1 MAFQRVAS
9 VSDVPAGAIKVF
21 EVGDKL
27 IAVCNVG
34 GDLYAIEDVCTHDG
48 ASFGQGEL
56 DGCEIEGPRHA
67 ARFDVRDGSATELP
81 AVVPVGTYAVRVEGD
96 GIEVDV

>member
-9 VSDVPAGAIKVF
+9 VSDIPAGVTKVF
-21 EVGDKL
+21 EVGDRAV
-27 IAVCNVG
+27 AVCNVS

-48 ASFGQGEL
+48 SSFEQGEL
-56 DGCEIEGPRHA
+56 DGCEIECPRHG

-81 AVVPVGTYAVRVEGD
+81 AVVPVDTFPVRIEGD
-96 GIEVDV
+96 DIEVDV

>member
-1 MAFQRVAS
+1 MAFQRIAS
-9 VSDVPAGAIKVF
+9 VSDIPPGVSKVF
-21 EVGDKL
+21 EVGDKAV
-27 IAVCNVG
+27 AVCNVG

-48 ASFGQGEL
+48 ASFDQGEL
-56 DGCEIEGPRHA
+56 DGCEIECPRHG

-81 AVVPVGTYAVRVEGD
+81 AVVPVDTYTVRVEGD